1 MQSPTTPTEWSAE
14 ILARL
19 SSVAWFDWTALAVI
33 FVFLALGLARGM
45 RWQLTR
51 LLGLLA
57 AYAAAIVAGSPLT
70 AMLPA
75 GVVGRP
81 PSPMALHVVQ
91 VVLFVAVL
99 VVLGLVFH
107 LARRLVIP
115 AEPTFA
121 GRAVAGAVGLVS
133 GALWTLA
140 LITAFQL
147 VLDGWSVASA
157 AKASRSADYG
167 RRALRF
173 ASEPAAAQ
181 LTINGRKVEQGYSA
195 HFAPELALTVR
206 AELAG
211 WEPAELRGKA
221 SSMQSGKVLLTL

>member
-133 GALWTLA
+133 GALWMLA

-173 ASEPAAAQ
+173 ASEELLPPPLAEGAAAW
-181 LTINGRKVEQGYSA
+181 SA
-195 HFAPELALTVR
+195 LLGDP
-206 AELAG
+206 
-211 WEPAELRGKA
+211 PAESA
-221 SSMQSGKVLLTL
+221 AVDPDAAPSGRPVSPTLVPRAPRD

>member
-1 MQSPTTPTEWSAE
+1 MQSPTPADWSTE

-33 FVFLALGLARGM
+33 FVFLALGLAKGM

-99 VVLGLVFH
+99 VGLGLVFH
-107 LARRLVIP
+107 LARRLVVP
-115 AEPTFA
+115 AEPSFA

-147 VLDGWSVASA
+147 VLDGWSVAA
-157 AKASRSADYG
+157 AARSSRSAEYG

-173 ASEPAAAQ
+173 ASEELLPPTLADGAAAWST
-181 LTINGRKVEQGYSA
+181 LLGDPPAGDGDGAAAASPSGGPASPTLVPR
-195 HFAPELALTVR
+195 APR
-206 AELAG
+206 D
-211 WEPAELRGKA
+211 
-221 SSMQSGKVLLTL
+221 

>member
-1 MQSPTTPTEWSAE
+1 MQSPTSSEWSAE

-33 FVFLALGLARGM
+33 FVFLALGIAKGM

-81 PSPMALHVVQ
+81 PSPMALHIVQ

-115 AEPTFA
+115 AEPTFV
-121 GRAVAGAVGLVS
+121 GRAMAGAVGLVS

-140 LITAFQL
+140 LITSFQL
-147 VLDGWSVASA
+147 VLDGWSVAA
-157 AKASRSADYG
+157 AARTSRSAEYG
-167 RRALRF
+167 RRALTF
-173 ASEPAAAQ
+173 ASEELLPPALADGAAAWSALLSGAPQKTSEVDDPAAAPS
-181 LTINGRKVEQGYSA
+181 GGSA
-195 HFAPELALTVR
+195 SPTLVPRAPR
-206 AELAG
+206 D
-211 WEPAELRGKA
+211 
-221 SSMQSGKVLLTL
+221 